1 MHPRDPGISM
11 PETSSPPGHY
21 IPLDLIIKCRRKA
34 PMGKL
39 ILIRLVLF
47 NPLSALAEKH
57 YCHDPESNAEWE
69 ELIH

>member
-1 MHPRDPGISM
+1 
-11 PETSSPPGHY
+11 
-21 IPLDLIIKCRRKA
+21 
-34 PMGKL
+34 MGKL